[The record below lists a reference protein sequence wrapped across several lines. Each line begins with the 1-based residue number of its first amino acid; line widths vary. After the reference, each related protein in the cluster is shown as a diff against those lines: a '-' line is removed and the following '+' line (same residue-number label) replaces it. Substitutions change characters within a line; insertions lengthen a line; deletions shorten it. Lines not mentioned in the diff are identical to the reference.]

1 MAERAYI
8 VEAVRTAGGKR
19 DGRLSLWHP
28 ADLGAK
34 VLDEL
39 VTRLDMDPALVD
51 DVVFGCV
58 DQVGAQSG
66 NVARNAILSSS
77 FPESVPG
84 TSVDRQC
91 GSSQQAIHFAIQA
104 VMSGTQDIVI
114 GGGVEVMSMVPIGAA
129 VKDGYDAG
137 HGLPFDSEGMK
148 ERYPGVFFSQFTGAE
163 LVADKWNLSRED
175 LDKFA
180 LESHQK
186 AAHATESKYFDR
198 EILPVEGRNAEGMN
212 DLVMADEGIR
222 FDASLDK
229 LAGLNPVTEGGVITA
244 GNASQ
249 ITDGA
254 AAVMVCNV
262 AGLNKIQANPHQ
274 PRKDFNDS
282 KMEELV
288 LSIKE
293 KGILQPI
300 AVRELKNG
308 NYEII
313 AGERRYRASKAIGLK
328 SIPAYILSVEDESEI
343 MEFALIENI
352 QRDDLNPIEESEAY
366 ASLKSK
372 YNLSQKEISK
382 KVGKSRSLI
391 ANSLRLLK
399 LPSSIKE
406 DIKNNKLS
414 MGHAVSLLGLKSKT
428 QMLAIANRIIK
439 NKLSV
444 RNTEEIISKINSN
457 APKSN

>member
-1 MAERAYI
+1 MAEKAYI

-39 VTRLDMDPALVD
+39 VTRLDMDPVLVD

-163 LVADKWNLSRED
+163 LVADKWSLSRED

-180 LESHQK
+180 LESHHK

-198 EILPVEGRNAEGMN
+198 EILPVEGRNSEGMK

-254 AAVMVCNV
+254 AAVMVCND
-262 AGLNKIQANPHQ
+262 AGLKKIQAS
-274 PRKDFNDS
+274 PRAEIVSISVVGDDPVFMLTGPIPASIQALKTANLTIDDMDLYEVNEAFAPVPLAWA
-282 KMEELV
+282 EELKADRSKLNV
-288 LSIKE
+288 
-293 KGILQPI
+293 
-300 AVRELKNG
+300 NG
-308 NYEII
+308 GAMALGHPLGATGAKLMTTLLHEM
-313 AGERRYRASKAIGLK
+313 ERRESTYGLQAICEG
-328 SIPAYILSVEDESEI
+328 
-343 MEFALIENI
+343 
-352 QRDDLNPIEESEAY
+352 
-366 ASLKSK
+366 
-372 YNLSQKEISK
+372 
-382 KVGKSRSLI
+382 GGT
-391 ANSLRLLK
+391 AN
-399 LPSSIKE
+399 
-406 DIKNNKLS
+406 
-414 MGHAVSLLGLKSKT
+414 AT
-428 QMLAIANRIIK
+428 IIK
-439 NKLSV
+439 
-444 RNTEEIISKINSN
+444 RI
-457 APKSN
+457 

>member
-1 MAERAYI
+1 MAEKAYI

-254 AAVMVCNV
+254 AAVMVCNG
-262 AGLNKIQANPHQ
+262 AGLKKIQANPRAEVVSISVVGDDPVFMLTGPIPASIQ
-274 PRKDFNDS
+274 ALKTANLTIDDMDLYEVNEAFAPVPLAWAEDLKADRS
-282 KMEELV
+282 KLNV
-288 LSIKE
+288 
-293 KGILQPI
+293 
-300 AVRELKNG
+300 NG
-308 NYEII
+308 GAMALGHPLGATGAKLMTTLLHEM
-313 AGERRYRASKAIGLK
+313 ERRESTYGLQAICEG
-328 SIPAYILSVEDESEI
+328 
-343 MEFALIENI
+343 
-352 QRDDLNPIEESEAY
+352 
-366 ASLKSK
+366 
-372 YNLSQKEISK
+372 
-382 KVGKSRSLI
+382 GGT
-391 ANSLRLLK
+391 AN
-399 LPSSIKE
+399 
-406 DIKNNKLS
+406 
-414 MGHAVSLLGLKSKT
+414 AT
-428 QMLAIANRIIK
+428 IIK
-439 NKLSV
+439 
-444 RNTEEIISKINSN
+444 RI
-457 APKSN
+457 

>member
-1 MAERAYI
+1 MAEKAYI

-28 ADLGAK
+28 ADLGAR

-254 AAVMVCNV
+254 AAVMVCND
-262 AGLNKIQANPHQ
+262 AGLKKIQANPRAEIVSISVVGDDPVFMLTGPIPASIQ
-274 PRKDFNDS
+274 ALKTANLTIDDMDLYEVNEAFAPVPLAWAEDLKADRS
-282 KMEELV
+282 KLNV
-288 LSIKE
+288 
-293 KGILQPI
+293 
-300 AVRELKNG
+300 NG
-308 NYEII
+308 GAMALGHPLGATGAKLMTTLLHEM
-313 AGERRYRASKAIGLK
+313 ERRESTYGLQAICEG
-328 SIPAYILSVEDESEI
+328 
-343 MEFALIENI
+343 
-352 QRDDLNPIEESEAY
+352 
-366 ASLKSK
+366 
-372 YNLSQKEISK
+372 
-382 KVGKSRSLI
+382 GGT
-391 ANSLRLLK
+391 AN
-399 LPSSIKE
+399 
-406 DIKNNKLS
+406 
-414 MGHAVSLLGLKSKT
+414 AT
-428 QMLAIANRIIK
+428 IIK
-439 NKLSV
+439 
-444 RNTEEIISKINSN
+444 RI
-457 APKSN
+457 